1 MNSGS
6 SFRTLYQHQLL
17 KVLSAMFSLQLRD
30 ITYDDLNDLFKKNL
44 LSDGNM
50 KGGGD
55 FTSKKQ
61 FYLSQ
66 DMDVVYRRTVAR

>member
-1 MNSGS
+1 
-6 SFRTLYQHQLL
+6 
-17 KVLSAMFSLQLRD
+17 MFSLQLRD

-55 FTSKKQ
+55 FASKKQ

-66 DMDVVYRRTVAR
+66 DMDVVYR